1 MRAFKPS
8 SPALLAIIAALT
20 LPTAVFPNPDV
31 ARAAVERCVGQE
43 TDAANCIGVYATPC
57 VERLRRPRYAVSAE
71 AFFTAMGRYLT
82 ATDQCHWDEM
92 AGWDRLAL
100 PEAPPP
106 PPTACPGVRTKFLN
120 SRDGLPD
127 PFCLLEERARWA
139 LDQKN

>member
-1 MRAFKPS
+1 MRAFKPTA
-8 SPALLAIIAALT
+8 PALWAIMAALT
-20 LPTAVFPNPDV
+20 LPTAVSPNPDV
-31 ARAAVERCVGQE
+31 ARAAVERCVEQE
-43 TDAANCIGVYATPC
+43 TDATDCIGVYAIPC

-127 PFCLLEERARWA
+127 RFCLLEERARWA